1 MRRIIVPI
9 IVLTFGL
16 SLASAARAQEGPPRQ
31 AANAA
36 FRVCAD
42 PNNLPYSN
50 DRLEGF
56 ENKIAS
62 LFAKDLG
69 ATPTYTWWPDRRGFI
84 RNTLRA
90 NQCDVVIGVPNGYD
104 QVRWTTPY
112 YRSSYAFV
120 FVKDG
125 KFQVRSWDDEPL
137 RRARIGVIAA
147 TPPADA
153 LIKKGLIGNVAAYRL
168 TIDYTTEY
176 PGKIVDDVG
185 AGKTDLAIVWGPL
198 AGYFAK
204 KAAVPLEV
212 VAVPP
217 LEGVPVPFTYEISM
231 GVRKRDSARQEQL
244 ETLLRKHE
252 AQIVNILQEYGVPLV
267 DGPLVRRPDEAKR
280 GVVSERYQ

>member
-1 MRRIIVPI
+1 MRRIIVAV
-9 IVLTFGL
+9 VLTFGL
-16 SLASAARAQEGPPRQ
+16 SLASATCAQQAPPGQ
-31 AANAA
+31 TASAA

-42 PNNLPYSN
+42 ANNLPYSN
-50 DRLEGF
+50 DKLEGF

-62 LFAKDLG
+62 LFARELG

-125 KFQVRSWDDEPL
+125 KFQVRSWDDQLL
-137 RRARIGVIAA
+137 RRARIGVVAA

-153 LIKKGLIGNVAAYRL
+153 LIKKNLMGNVAAYRL

-176 PGKIVDDVG
+176 PGKIVDDVA
-185 AGKTDLAIVWGPL
+185 AGKIDLAIVWGPV
-198 AGYFAK
+198 AGYFAR
-204 KAAVPLEV
+204 KATVPLEV
-212 VAVPP
+212 VVVPP

-231 GVRKRDSARQEQL
+231 GVRKRDNARQEQL
-244 ETLLRKHE
+244 EALLRKHE
-252 AQIVNILQEYGVPLV
+252 PQIVNILREYGVPLV
-267 DGPLVRRPDEAKR
+267 EGPLVRRPDEEKR
-280 GVVSERYQ
+280 GVVGERYQ

>member
-1 MRRIIVPI
+1 MRRLIGLAV
-9 IVLTFGL
+9 VLTFGL
-16 SLASAARAQEGPPRQ
+16 SLASASRAQQAPPGL
-31 AANAA
+31 AATAT

-50 DRLEGF
+50 DKLEGF

-120 FVKDG
+120 FVKGG
-125 KFQVRSWDDEPL
+125 KFEVRSWDDESL

-153 LIKKGLIGNVAAYRL
+153 LIKKDLMGNVAAYRL

-176 PGKIVDDVG
+176 PGKIVDDVA
-185 AGKTDLAIVWGPL
+185 AGKIDLAIVWGPV

-231 GVRKRDSARQEQL
+231 GVRKRDNARQEQL
-244 ETLLRKHE
+244 EALLRKHE
-252 AQIVNILQEYGVPLV
+252 AQIVNILREYGVPLLEA
-267 DGPLVRRPDEAKR
+267 PLVRRPDEEKR
-280 GVVSERYQ
+280 GAVGERYQ

>member
-1 MRRIIVPI
+1 MRRIIVLTV
-9 IVLTFGL
+9 VLTFGL
-16 SLASAARAQEGPPRQ
+16 ALASAARAEQGPPGQ
-31 AANAA
+31 TATAT

-42 PNNLPYSN
+42 ANNLPYSN
-50 DRLEGF
+50 DKLEGF

-125 KFQVRSWDDEPL
+125 KFQVRSWDDESL

-153 LIKKGLIGNVAAYRL
+153 LIKKGLMGNVAAYRL

-176 PGKIVDDVG
+176 PGKIVDDVA
-185 AGKTDLAIVWGPL
+185 AGKIDLAIVWGPL

-231 GVRKRDSARQEQL
+231 GVRKRDNARQEQL
-244 ETLLRKHE
+244 EVLLRKHE
-252 AQIVNILQEYGVPLV
+252 AQIVNILREYGVPLV
-267 DGPLVRRPDEAKR
+267 DGPLVRRSDEEKR

>member
-1 MRRIIVPI
+1 MSRTIALAV
-9 IVLTFGL
+9 VLTFGL
-16 SLASAARAQEGPPRQ
+16 SLASTTPAQQAPAGQARSGT
-31 AANAA
+31 

-56 ENKIAS
+56 ENKIAA

-120 FVKDG
+120 FVKGG
-125 KFQVRSWDDEPL
+125 KFEVRSWDDESL

-153 LIKKGLIGNVAAYRL
+153 LIKKDLMGNVAAYRL

-176 PGKIVDDVG
+176 PGKIVDDVA
-185 AGKTDLAIVWGPL
+185 AGKIDLAIVWGPV

-231 GVRKRDSARQEQL
+231 GVRKRDNARQEQL
-244 ETLLRKHE
+244 EALLRKHE
-252 AQIVNILQEYGVPLV
+252 AQIVNILREYGVPLLE
-267 DGPLVRRPDEAKR
+267 GPLVRRPDEEKR
-280 GVVSERYQ
+280 GVVGERYQ

>member
-1 MRRIIVPI
+1 MSRAIGLAV
-9 IVLTFGL
+9 VLTLGL
-16 SLASAARAQEGPPRQ
+16 SLASATHAQQAPAGQ
-31 AANAA
+31 AASAT

-56 ENKIAS
+56 ENKIAA
-62 LFAKDLG
+62 LFANDLA
-69 ATPTYTWWPDRRGFI
+69 ATPSYTWWPDRRGFI

-104 QVRWTTPY
+104 QVRWTRPY
-112 YRSSYAFV
+112 YRSTYAFV

-137 RRARIGVIAA
+137 RHARIGVIAA

-153 LIKKGLIGNVAAYRL
+153 LIKKNLMGNVAAYRL

-176 PGKIVDDVG
+176 PGKIVDDVA
-185 AGKTDLAIVWGPL
+185 AGKIDLAIVWGPL

-212 VAVPP
+212 VAVAP

-231 GVRKRDSARQEQL
+231 GVRKRDNVRQEQL
-244 ETLLRKHE
+244 EALLQKHE
-252 AQIVNILQEYGVPLV
+252 AQIVNILKEYGVPLV
-267 DGPLVRRPDEAKR
+267 DGPLVRQPDEQKR
-280 GVVSERYQ
+280 GVASERYQ

>member
-1 MRRIIVPI
+1 MVLTV
-9 IVLTFGL
+9 VLTFGL
-16 SLASAARAQEGPPRQ
+16 SLASATRAEQGPPGQ
-31 AANAA
+31 TATAT
-36 FRVCAD
+36 FRICAD
-42 PNNLPYSN
+42 ANNLPYSN
-50 DRLEGF
+50 DKLEGF
-56 ENKIAS
+56 ENKIAA

-120 FVKDG
+120 FVKGG
-125 KFQVRSWDDEPL
+125 KFQVRSWDDDSL

-153 LIKKGLIGNVAAYRL
+153 LIKKDLMGNVAAYRL

-176 PGKIVDDVG
+176 PGKIVDDVA
-185 AGKTDLAIVWGPL
+185 AGKVDVAIVWGPL

-212 VAVPP
+212 VVVPP

-231 GVRKRDSARQEQL
+231 GVRKRDNARQEQL
-244 ETLLRKHE
+244 EALLRKHE
-252 AQIVNILQEYGVPLV
+252 AQIVSILQEYGVPLV
-267 DGPLVRRPDEAKR
+267 GGPLVRRPDEAKR

>member
-1 MRRIIVPI
+1 MRRIIALAV
-9 IVLTFGL
+9 VLTLGL
-16 SLASAARAQEGPPRQ
+16 TLASATRAQQAPSGP

-50 DRLEGF
+50 DKLEGF

-62 LFAKDLG
+62 LFGKDLG

-90 NQCDVVIGVPNGYD
+90 NQCDVVMGVPNGYD

-112 YRSSYAFV
+112 YRSTYAFV
-120 FVKDG
+120 FVKGG

-137 RRARIGVIAA
+137 HRARIGVIAA

-153 LIKKGLIGNVAAYRL
+153 LIKKGLMGNVAAYRL

-176 PGKIVDDVG
+176 PGKIVDDVA
-185 AGKTDLAIVWGPL
+185 AGTIDLAIVWGPL

-212 VAVPP
+212 VPVPP

-231 GVRKRDSARQEQL
+231 GVRKRDSVRQEQL
-244 ETLLRKHE
+244 EALLRKHDAE
-252 AQIVNILQEYGVPLV
+252 IASILREFGVPLV
-267 DGPLVRRPDEAKR
+267 PGPLVRKADEEKR
-280 GVVSERYQ
+280 GVVGERYQ

>member
-1 MRRIIVPI
+1 MVGAV
-9 IVLTFGL
+9 VLTFAL
-16 SLASAARAQEGPPRQ
+16 SLASATRAQQTPGQ
-31 AANAA
+31 AASAA

-50 DRLEGF
+50 DKLEGF
-56 ENKIAS
+56 ENKIAA
-62 LFAKDLG
+62 LFAKDVG
-69 ATPTYTWWPDRRGFI
+69 TTATYTWWPDRRGFI

-120 FVKDG
+120 FVKEG
-125 KFQVRSWDDEPL
+125 KFRVRSWDDERL
-137 RRARIGVIAA
+137 RHARIGVIAA

-153 LIKKGLIGNVAAYRL
+153 LIKKDLMGNVAAYRL

-176 PGKIVDDVG
+176 PGKIVDDVA
-185 AGKTDLAIVWGPL
+185 AGKIDLAIVWGPV

-204 KAAVPLEV
+204 KAAVPVEV

-217 LEGVPVPFTYEISM
+217 LEGVPVPFTYAISM
-231 GVRKRDSARQEQL
+231 GVRKRDKDRQEQL
-244 ETLLRKHE
+244 EALLRKHE
-252 AQIVNILQEYGVPLV
+252 TQIRTILVEYGVPLV
-267 DGPLVRRPDEAKR
+267 EGPLVRKPDEEKR
-280 GVVSERYQ
+280 GVVGERYQ

>member
-1 MRRIIVPI
+1 MKRIMVVAV
-9 IVLTFGL
+9 VLTFAL
-16 SLASAARAQEGPPRQ
+16 SLASATRAQQTPGQ
-31 AANAA
+31 AASAA

-42 PNNLPYSN
+42 LNNLPYSN
-50 DRLEGF
+50 DKLEGF
-56 ENKIAS
+56 ENKIAA

-69 ATPTYTWWPDRRGFI
+69 TTATYTWWPDRRGFI

-120 FVKDG
+120 FVKEG
-125 KFQVRSWDDEPL
+125 KFRVRSWDDERL
-137 RRARIGVIAA
+137 RHARIGVIAA

-153 LIKKGLIGNVAAYRL
+153 LIKKDLMGNVAAYRL

-176 PGKIVDDVG
+176 PGKIVDDVA
-185 AGKTDLAIVWGPL
+185 AGKIDLAIVWGPV

-204 KAAVPLEV
+204 KAAVPVEV

-217 LEGVPVPFTYEISM
+217 LEGVPVPFTYAISM
-231 GVRKRDSARQEQL
+231 GVRKRDKDRQEQL
-244 ETLLRKHE
+244 EALLRKHE
-252 AQIVNILQEYGVPLV
+252 TQIRTILVEYGVPLV
-267 DGPLVRRPDEAKR
+267 EGPLVRKPDEEKR
-280 GVVSERYQ
+280 GVVGERYQ

>member
-1 MRRIIVPI
+1 MRRIIVLTV
-9 IVLTFGL
+9 VLTFGL
-16 SLASAARAQEGPPRQ
+16 ALASAARAEQGPPGQ
-31 AANAA
+31 TATAT

-50 DRLEGF
+50 DKLEGF

-125 KFQVRSWDDEPL
+125 KFQVRSWDDESL

-153 LIKKGLIGNVAAYRL
+153 LIKKGLMGNVAAYRL

-176 PGKIVDDVG
+176 PGKIVDDVA
-185 AGKTDLAIVWGPL
+185 AGKIDLAIVWGPL

-231 GVRKRDSARQEQL
+231 GVRKRDNARQEQL
-244 ETLLRKHE
+244 EVLLRKHE
-252 AQIVNILQEYGVPLV
+252 AQIVNILREYGVPLV
-267 DGPLVRRPDEAKR
+267 DGPLVRRSDEEKR

>member
-1 MRRIIVPI
+1 MVVAV
-9 IVLTFGL
+9 VLTFAL
-16 SLASAARAQEGPPRQ
+16 SLASATRAQQTPGQ
-31 AANAA
+31 AASAA

-50 DRLEGF
+50 DKLEGF

-120 FVKDG
+120 FVKGG
-125 KFQVRSWDDEPL
+125 KFQVRSWDDDSL

-153 LIKKGLIGNVAAYRL
+153 LIKKGLMGNVAAYRL

-176 PGKIVDDVG
+176 PGKIVDDVA
-185 AGKTDLAIVWGPL
+185 AGKVDVAIVWGPL

-212 VAVPP
+212 VVVPP

-231 GVRKRDSARQEQL
+231 GVRKRDNARQEQL
-244 ETLLRKHE
+244 EALLRKHE
-252 AQIVNILQEYGVPLV
+252 AQIVSILREYGVPLV
-267 DGPLVRRPDEAKR
+267 GGPLVRRPDEAKR

>member
-1 MRRIIVPI
+1 MKRIAVLAA
-9 IVLTFGL
+9 VLTLTL
-16 SLASAARAQEGPPRQ
+16 SLASATRAQQTG
-31 AANAA
+31 AAT

-50 DRLEGF
+50 DKLEGF
-56 ENKIAS
+56 ENKIAA

-69 ATPTYTWWPDRRGFI
+69 TAPTYTWWPDRRGFI

-90 NQCDVVIGVPNGYD
+90 NQCDVVMGVPNGYD

-120 FVKDG
+120 FVKEG
-125 KFQVRSWDDEPL
+125 KFRVRSWDDERL
-137 RRARIGVIAA
+137 RDARIGVIAA

-153 LIKKGLIGNVAAYRL
+153 LIKKDLMRNVAAYRL

-176 PGKIVDDVG
+176 PGKIVDDVA
-185 AGKTDLAIVWGPL
+185 AGKIDLAIVWGPV

-204 KAAVPLEV
+204 KAAVPLDV

-231 GVRKRDSARQEQL
+231 GVRKRDKDRQEQL
-244 ETLLRKHE
+244 EALLRKHE
-252 AQIVNILQEYGVPLV
+252 AQILNILVEYGVPLV
-267 DGPLVRRPDEAKR
+267 EGPLVRKPDEEKR
-280 GVVSERYQ
+280 GVVGERYQ

>member
-1 MRRIIVPI
+1 MGSVRI
-9 IVLTFGL
+9 LTVVALVVGASLL
-16 SLASAARAQEGPPRQ
+16 SPVGSQAQGSRAT
-31 AANAA
+31 

-50 DRLEGF
+50 ERLEGF
-56 ENKIAS
+56 ENKIVELIARE
-62 LFAKDLG
+62 FG
-69 ATPTYTWWPDRRGFI
+69 ATPTFTWWPDRRGFI

-90 NQCDVVIGVPNGYD
+90 NQCDVVMGIPNGYD
-104 QVRWTTPY
+104 QVRWTQPY

-120 FVKDG
+120 FVKGG
-125 KFQVRSWDDEPL
+125 KFQVRSWDDDSL

-153 LIKKGLIGNVAAYRL
+153 LIKKDLMGNVAAYRL

-176 PGKIVDDVG
+176 PGKIVDDVA
-185 AGKTDLAIVWGPL
+185 AGKVDVAIVWGPL

-212 VAVPP
+212 VVVPP

-231 GVRKRDSARQEQL
+231 GVRKRDNARQEQL
-244 ETLLRKHE
+244 EALLRK
-252 AQIVNILQEYGVPLV
+252 Q
-267 DGPLVRRPDEAKR
+267 
-280 GVVSERYQ
+280 

>member
-1 MRRIIVPI
+1 MKRIMVVAV
-9 IVLTFGL
+9 VLTFAL
-16 SLASAARAQEGPPRQ
+16 SLASATRAQQTPGQ
-31 AANAA
+31 AASAA

-50 DRLEGF
+50 DKLEGF
-56 ENKIAS
+56 ENKIAA

-69 ATPTYTWWPDRRGFI
+69 TTATYTWWPDRRGFI

-120 FVKDG
+120 FVKEG
-125 KFQVRSWDDEPL
+125 KFRVRSWDDERL
-137 RRARIGVIAA
+137 RHARIGVIAA

-153 LIKKGLIGNVAAYRL
+153 LIKKDLMGNVAAYRL

-176 PGKIVDDVG
+176 PGKIVDDVA
-185 AGKTDLAIVWGPL
+185 AGKIDLAIVWGPV

-204 KAAVPLEV
+204 KAAVPVEV

-217 LEGVPVPFTYEISM
+217 LEGVPVPFTYAISM
-231 GVRKRDSARQEQL
+231 GVRKRDKDRQEQL
-244 ETLLRKHE
+244 EALLRKHE
-252 AQIVNILQEYGVPLV
+252 IQIRTILVQYGVPLV
-267 DGPLVRRPDEAKR
+267 EGPLVRKPDEEKR
-280 GVVSERYQ
+280 GVVGERYQ

>member
-1 MRRIIVPI
+1 MKSIIVI
-9 IVLTFGL
+9 AVV
-16 SLASAARAQEGPPRQ
+16 LASALELASVTRAQQSPGQ
-31 AANAA
+31 TANAS

-56 ENKIAS
+56 ENKIAA
-62 LFAKDLG
+62 LFASDLG
-69 ATPTYTWWPDRRGFI
+69 TTPSYTWWPDRRGFI

-90 NQCDVVIGVPNGYD
+90 NQCDVVMGVPNGYD

-120 FVKDG
+120 FVKEG
-125 KFQVRSWDDEPL
+125 KFRVRSWEDERL
-137 RRARIGVIAA
+137 RDARIGVIAA

-153 LIKKGLIGNVAAYRL
+153 LVKKGLMGNVAAYRL

-176 PGKIVDDVG
+176 PGKIVDDVA
-185 AGKTDLAIVWGPL
+185 AGKIDLAIVWGPV

-204 KAAVPLEV
+204 KAAVPLDV

-231 GVRKRDSARQEQL
+231 GVRKRDKERQEQL
-244 ETLLRKHE
+244 EALLRKHQAE
-252 AQIVNILQEYGVPLV
+252 ITTILAEYGVPLV
-267 DGPLVRRPDEAKR
+267 EGPLARKPDEEKR
-280 GVVSERYQ
+280 GVVGERYQ

>member
-1 MRRIIVPI
+1 MKRIMVVAV
-9 IVLTFGL
+9 VLTFAL
-16 SLASAARAQEGPPRQ
+16 SLASATRAQQTPGQ
-31 AANAA
+31 AASAA

-50 DRLEGF
+50 DKLEGF
-56 ENKIAS
+56 ENKIAA

-69 ATPTYTWWPDRRGFI
+69 TTATYTWWPDRRGFI

-120 FVKDG
+120 FVKEG
-125 KFQVRSWDDEPL
+125 KFRVRSWDDERL
-137 RRARIGVIAA
+137 RHARIGVIAA

-153 LIKKGLIGNVAAYRL
+153 LIKKGLMGNVAAYRL

-176 PGKIVDDVG
+176 PGKIVDDVA
-185 AGKTDLAIVWGPL
+185 AGKIDLAIVWGPV

-204 KAAVPLEV
+204 KAAVPVEV

-217 LEGVPVPFTYEISM
+217 LEGVPVPFTYAISM
-231 GVRKRDSARQEQL
+231 GVRKRDKDRQEQL
-244 ETLLRKHE
+244 EALLRKHE
-252 AQIVNILQEYGVPLV
+252 TQIRTILVEYGVPLV
-267 DGPLVRRPDEAKR
+267 EGPLVRKPDEEKR
-280 GVVSERYQ
+280 GVVGERYQ

>member
-1 MRRIIVPI
+1 MASVRI
-9 IVLTFGL
+9 LTVVALVVGASLL
-16 SLASAARAQEGPPRQ
+16 SPVGSQAQGSRAT
-31 AANAA
+31 

-50 DRLEGF
+50 ERLGGF
-56 ENKIAS
+56 ENKIVELIARE
-62 LFAKDLG
+62 FG
-69 ATPTYTWWPDRRGFI
+69 ATPTFTWWPDRRGFI

-120 FVKDG
+120 FVKGG
-125 KFQVRSWDDEPL
+125 KFQVRSWDDDSL

-153 LIKKGLIGNVAAYRL
+153 LIKKGLMGNVVAYRL

-176 PGKIVDDVG
+176 PGKIVDDVA
-185 AGKTDLAIVWGPL
+185 AGKVDVAIVWGPL

-212 VAVPP
+212 VVVPP

-231 GVRKRDSARQEQL
+231 GVRKRDNARQEQL
-244 ETLLRKHE
+244 EALLRKHE
-252 AQIVNILQEYGVPLV
+252 AQIVSILQEYGVPLV
-267 DGPLVRRPDEAKR
+267 GGPLVRRPDEAKR

>member
-1 MRRIIVPI
+1 MRRLIVLAV
-9 IVLTFGL
+9 VLTFGL
-16 SLASAARAQEGPPRQ
+16 SLASASRAQQAPPGL

-50 DRLEGF
+50 DKLEGF

-90 NQCDVVIGVPNGYD
+90 SQCDVVIGVPNGYD

-120 FVKDG
+120 FVKGG
-125 KFQVRSWDDEPL
+125 KFEVRSWDDESL

-153 LIKKGLIGNVAAYRL
+153 LIKKDLMGNVAAYRL

-176 PGKIVDDVG
+176 PGKIVDDVA
-185 AGKTDLAIVWGPL
+185 AGKIDLAIVWGPV

-231 GVRKRDSARQEQL
+231 GVRKRDNARQEQL
-244 ETLLRKHE
+244 EALLRKHE
-252 AQIVNILQEYGVPLV
+252 AQIVNILREYGVPLLE
-267 DGPLVRRPDEAKR
+267 GPLVRRPDEEKR
-280 GVVSERYQ
+280 GVVGERYQ

>member
-1 MRRIIVPI
+1 MKKIIVVAV
-9 IVLTFGL
+9 VLTFAL
-16 SLASAARAQEGPPRQ
+16 SLASVIRAQQPSGQTPSTS
-31 AANAA
+31 

-56 ENKIAS
+56 ENKIAA

-69 ATPTYTWWPDRRGFI
+69 TTVTYTWWPDRRGFI

-120 FVKDG
+120 FVKEG
-125 KFQVRSWDDEPL
+125 KFRVRSWDDERL
-137 RRARIGVIAA
+137 RDARIGVIAA

-153 LIKKGLIGNVAAYRL
+153 LIKKGLMGNVAAYRL

-176 PGKIVDDVG
+176 PGKIVDDVA
-185 AGKTDLAIVWGPL
+185 AGKIDLAIVWGPV

-212 VAVPP
+212 VTVPP
-217 LEGVPVPFTYEISM
+217 LEGVPVPFTYAISM
-231 GVRKRDSARQEQL
+231 GVRKRDKDRQEQL
-244 ETLLRKHE
+244 EALLRKHE
-252 AQIVNILQEYGVPLV
+252 TQIRTILVEYGVPLV
-267 DGPLVRRPDEAKR
+267 EGPLVRKPDEEKR
-280 GVVSERYQ
+280 GVVGERYQ